1 MAGLGPGYT
10 VINDTRLQRKLGTV
24 VKATNDE
31 MYAALDELAKIGRD
45 EMRHIVETSGTN
57 FSRFRASKG
66 VGSTGRIRSGKM
78 YDSIGLRHERGPK
91 VMRVTIGFIRGTI
104 EKYFKLQD
112 QGFTNVWRFFSFGK
126 GTSGPNA
133 PQGFKFVHWRTLKK
147 RNPEDENAH
156 PVKTQGM
163 FALRNAKEAIAAS
176 EGKVLSK
183 MKAKITRRVNA
194 GK

>member
-1 MAGLGPGYT
+1 MAKLGPYA

-45 EMRHIVETSGTN
+45 EMQHVVKTSGTP
-57 FSRFRASKG
+57 FSAFRLSKG
-66 VGSTGRIRSGKM
+66 VGSTGRIRTGKM
-78 YDSIGLRHERGPK
+78 YESIGLRHERGPK

-104 EKYFKLQD
+104 EKYFKFQE
-112 QGFTNVWRFFSFGK
+112 QGFTNVWKFVSFGS

-133 PQGFKFVHWRTLKK
+133 PQGFKFEHWRSLVARGKK
-147 RNPEDENAH
+147 AH
-156 PVKTQGM
+156 PSHTQGM

-176 EGKVLSK
+176 EGRVLSK
-183 MKAKITRRVNA
+183 MKGKITRRVNA

>member
-1 MAGLGPGYT
+1 MASLGPGYT

-45 EMRHIVETSGTN
+45 EMQHIVETSGTK
-57 FSRFRASKG
+57 FSQFRASKG
-66 VGSTGRIRSGKM
+66 LGSSTGRIVTGKM
-78 YDSIGLRHERGPK
+78 YNSIGLRHERGPK

-112 QGFTNVWRFFSFGK
+112 QGFTNVWKFVSFGK
-126 GTSGPNA
+126 GTAGKNA
-133 PQGFKFVHWRTLKK
+133 PAGFAFEHWRSLVARGKQA
-147 RNPEDENAH
+147 RPSH
-156 PVKTQGM
+156 TQGM